1 MHKKRKNIYFSSL
14 FFKNHYFCIHIM
26 EKSKILL
33 VSDMCG
39 YGKVAAACQMP
50 IFSYMG
56 HDVFN
61 LPTMLISNTFPY
73 GKFAILESTD
83 YIREAMGKWNE
94 LGFRFDAI
102 VTGFMASER
111 QAQLIAHYC
120 REQAAN
126 GAKIYVDPV
135 MGDYGR
141 LYAGADEATIRS
153 MREMLSVAHLCFPN
167 YTEACL
173 LTDAEYKAEGVTW
186 EEAKGLVNK
195 LRRIGSMSVLIT
207 SCIVDGQPTVVG
219 YNHFSAEYFRLPYEI
234 VHTTSSDSNIPVQ
247 FPGTGDIFS
256 SIIVGRLQDGDTL
269 LHATRTSMDTLRHW
283 IEINKDNEDKNRGI
297 PVERHLADL

>member
-1 MHKKRKNIYFSSL
+1 MV
-14 FFKNHYFCIHIM
+14 
-26 EKSKILL
+26 KSKILL
-33 VSDMCG
+33 ISDMCG

-83 YIREAMGKWNE
+83 YIQEAMSKWNE
-94 LGFRFDAI
+94 LGFSFDAI

-111 QAQLIAHYC
+111 QAQLVAHYC
-120 REQAAN
+120 REQASL
-126 GAKIYVDPV
+126 GTKIYVDPV
-135 MGDYGR
+135 MGDYGKM
-141 LYAGADEATIRS
+141 YAGANEGTIRC
-153 MREMLSVAHLCFPN
+153 MREMLSAAHLCFPN

-173 LTDAEYKAEGVTW
+173 LTGVEYRHEGITW
-186 EEAKGLVNK
+186 DEAKGLINK
-195 LRRIGSMSVLIT
+195 LRRIGSMSVLVT
-207 SCIVDGQPTVVG
+207 SCIVDG
-219 YNHFSAEYFRLPYEI
+219 Y
-234 VHTTSSDSNIPVQ
+234 TTNTPSPVQ

-269 LHATRTSMDTLRHW
+269 QHATQTSMDTLRHW
-283 IEINKDNEDKNRGI
+283 IDLNKDNEDKNRGI
-297 PVERHLADL
+297 PVERHLGDL

>member
-1 MHKKRKNIYFSSL
+1 
-14 FFKNHYFCIHIM
+14 
-26 EKSKILL
+26 
-33 VSDMCG
+33 
-39 YGKVAAACQMP
+39 
-50 IFSYMG
+50 
-56 HDVFN
+56 
-61 LPTMLISNTFPY
+61 MLISNTFPY

-83 YIREAMGKWNE
+83 YICEATKKWNE

-102 VTGFMASER
+102 VTGFLASER
-111 QAQLIAHYC
+111 QAQIVAHYC

-135 MGDYGR
+135 MGDYGKM
-141 LYAGADEATIRS
+141 YAGADEATVRC

-173 LTDAEYKAEGVTW
+173 LAGVEYRYEGMTW
-186 EEAKGLVNK
+186 NEAKGLINK

-207 SCIVDGQPTVVG
+207 SCIVDGKPAVVG
-219 YNHFSAEYFRLPYEI
+219 YNHFSAEYLLLPYEVI
-234 VHTTSSDSNIPVQ
+234 YTTPSQIGERLRVGEPCSGMGRGEASPVQ

-269 LHATRTSMDTLRHW
+269 EHATQTSMDTLRHW
-283 IEINKDNEDKNRGI
+283 IDINKDNEDKNRGI
-297 PVERHLADL
+297 PVERHLSDLNS